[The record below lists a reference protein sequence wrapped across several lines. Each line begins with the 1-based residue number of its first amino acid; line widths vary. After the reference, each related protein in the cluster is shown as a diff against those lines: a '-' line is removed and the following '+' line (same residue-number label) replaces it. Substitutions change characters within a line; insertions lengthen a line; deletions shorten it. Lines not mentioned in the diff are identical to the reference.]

1 MVTYLITGNQGKLRE
16 LQAVLPASLNL
27 THKDVDLDEIQSL
40 DPKAVVSH
48 KVRKAYKA
56 VGQPVIVEDVSAELA
71 SLNGLPGTFVKFFM
85 KKLGNDA
92 LYKIGTPNDH
102 LTVRC
107 TMAYYDGENEVISEG
122 IMESTVVAPCNPELI
137 SESFGFDMTVMPDG
151 YNKTAYELGMEVKNQ
166 ISHRFYAATNLTAAL
181 KEHNLIK

>member
-1 MVTYLITGNQGKLRE
+1 
-16 LQAVLPASLNL
+16 
-27 THKDVDLDEIQSL
+27 
-40 DPKAVVSH
+40 
-48 KVRKAYKA
+48 
-56 VGQPVIVEDVSAELA
+56 
-71 SLNGLPGTFVKFFM
+71 M

-107 TMAYYDGENEVISEG
+107 TIALRGENEG

-151 YNKTAYELGMEVKNQ
+151 YNKMAYELGMEVKT
-166 ISHRFYAATNLTAAL
+166 RLATGFTQRQTSPLR
-181 KEHNLIK
+181 